1 MNTEA
6 DIVVIGS
13 GVAGLSAA
21 VTAAEGGAKVIVFE
35 KQRSLGGTSNFF
47 SGIFAVESELQR
59 VQYITYSRDEAF
71 KNIMEYNHW
80 RANPRL
86 VRAFID
92 QSGETISWLQKYGVE
107 FYGAGINMPNAPR
120 TYHPVKNKGES
131 VVKAL
136 ATTAKEKGVTIRPAT
151 PVKKLLRDHERITGV
166 IAEEE
171 DQEITVT
178 AKVAVIASGGYAN
191 NKDMVKKYSGFDL
204 DVNLFAMGNTG
215 KTGDGIL
222 MAWEAGAAE
231 EGIGVLELLRA
242 GPVGPGFEPKNPVEM
257 AATQPDL
264 WVNPQGERFCDEGI
278 AFYDTSI
285 GNANARYK
293 KDGYTFSIFD
303 DSIKHRLFEKGIE
316 RQLGWENLP
325 GTVPTGIDSI
335 IDASQEQGSTE
346 IFIANSVEE
355 LAVKIGCDPAV
366 LKATVDEYNYF
377 CNKSHDEVFAKDPK
391 YLRPLKGPKF
401 YAVKVRTV
409 FLGTLGGIKINHRAE
424 VLDKKEKV
432 IPGLYAAGFDAGG
445 AYGDSYCIN
454 VASGMC
460 AGFATNT
467 GRIAGK
473 NALKYI
479 GK

>member
-1 MNTEA
+1 
-6 DIVVIGS
+6 
-13 GVAGLSAA
+13 
-21 VTAAEGGAKVIVFE
+21 
-35 KQRSLGGTSNFF
+35 
-47 SGIFAVESELQR
+47 
-59 VQYITYSRDEAF
+59 
-71 KNIMEYNHW
+71 
-80 RANPRL
+80 
-86 VRAFID
+86 
-92 QSGETISWLQKYGVE
+92 
-107 FYGAGINMPNAPR
+107 MPDAPR
-120 TYHPVKNKGES
+120 CYHPVKDKGAA

-136 ATTAKEKGVTIRPAT
+136 ATAAKEKGVTIKPAT

-171 DQEITVT
+171 DEEITVA
-178 AKVAVIASGGYAN
+178 AKAVVIASGGYAN
-191 NKDMVKKYSGFDL
+191 NKEMIKKYSGFDL
-204 DVNLFAMGNTG
+204 DVNLFPMGNTG

-231 EGIGVLELLRA
+231 EGINVLELLRA
-242 GPVGPGFEPKNPVEM
+242 GPVGPGFEPKNAVEM

-278 AFYDTSI
+278 AFYDTSH
-285 GNANARYK
+285 GNASARYK

-303 DSIKHRLFEKGIE
+303 DSIKQRLLETGIE

-325 GTVPTGIDSI
+325 GTIPADIDTI
-335 IDASQEQGSTE
+335 IDASQEQGSTD
-346 IFIANSVEE
+346 IFVADSVEE
-355 LAVKIGCDPAV
+355 LAVKIGCEPAV

-377 CNKSHDEVFAKDPK
+377 CAKNHDEVFGKDLK

-401 YAVKVRTV
+401 YAVKLRTV

-473 NALKYI
+473 NALKDI

>member
-1 MNTEA
+1 M
-6 DIVVIGS
+6 
-13 GVAGLSAA
+13 
-21 VTAAEGGAKVIVFE
+21 
-35 KQRSLGGTSNFF
+35 
-47 SGIFAVESELQR
+47 FAVESEMQR
-59 VQYITYSRDEAF
+59 ERYITYSRDEAF

-86 VRAFID
+86 VRAFVD
-92 QSGETISWLQKYGVE
+92 QSGDTISWLQKYGVE
-107 FYGAGINMPNAPR
+107 FYEAGINMPNAPR
-120 TYHPVKNKGES
+120 CYHPVKDKGAS

-136 ATTAKEKGVTIRPAT
+136 ATTAKEKGVTIKPAT
-151 PVKKLLRDHERITGV
+151 PVKKLLRDYERITGV

-171 DQEITVT
+171 DQEITVA
-178 AKVAVIASGGYAN
+178 AKAVIIASGGYAN
-191 NKDMVKKYSGFDL
+191 NKEMIKKYSGFDL
-204 DVNLFAMGNTG
+204 DVNLFSMGNTG

-231 EGIGVLELLRA
+231 EGIGALELLRA
-242 GPVGPGFEPKNPVEM
+242 GPVGPGFEPKNAVEM

-278 AFYDTSI
+278 AFYDTSH

-303 DSIKHRLFEKGIE
+303 DSIKHRLLEIGID

-325 GTVPTGIDSI
+325 GTIPAGIDTI
-335 IDASQEQGSTE
+335 IDASQEQGSAD
-346 IFIANSVEE
+346 IFVANSVEE

-366 LKATVDEYNYF
+366 LKVTVDEYNYF
-377 CNKSHDEVFAKDPK
+377 CDKNHDEVFAKDPK

-401 YAVKVRTV
+401 YAVKLRTV
-409 FLGTLGGIKINHRAE
+409 FLGTLGGIKINHRTE

>member
-6 DIVVIGS
+6 DIAVIGS

-21 VTAAEGGAKVIVFE
+21 ATAVEGGAKVIVFE
-35 KQRSLGGTSNFF
+35 KQRALGGTSNFF
-47 SGIFAVESELQR
+47 GGLFAVESEMQR
-59 VQYITYSRDEAF
+59 ERYITYSRDEAF
-71 KNIMEYNHW
+71 KNIMEYSHW

-86 VRAFID
+86 IRAFVD
-92 QSGETISWLQKYGVE
+92 QSAETISWLQQQGVKFHE
-107 FYGAGINMPNAPR
+107 TGINMPNAPH
-120 TYHPVKNKGES
+120 TYHPVKDRGEA
-131 VVKAL
+131 VIKAL
-136 ATTAKEKGVTIRPAT
+136 ATTAKEKGAIIKLVT
-151 PVKKLLRDHERITGV
+151 PVKKLIRDHERITGV

-171 DQEITVT
+171 DREITVT
-178 AKVAVIASGGYAN
+178 AKAVVIASGGYAN
-191 NKDMVKKYSGFDL
+191 NKDMIKKYSGFDL
-204 DVNLFAMGNTG
+204 DVNLFSMGNTG

-242 GPVGPGFEPKNPVEM
+242 GPVGPGFEPRNSIEM
-257 AATQPDL
+257 VAAQPDL
-264 WVNPQGERFCDEGI
+264 WVNPQGERFCDEST
-278 AFYDTSI
+278 AFYDSSS

-303 DSIKHRLFEKGIE
+303 DSIKHRLLERGIE
-316 RQLGWENLP
+316 RQLGWENMP
-325 GTVPTGIDSI
+325 GTVPADIDNI
-335 IDASQEQGSTE
+335 IDASQEQGSTD
-346 IFIANSVEE
+346 IFVADSVEE
-355 LAVKIGCDPAV
+355 LAAKMGCDPAV
-366 LKATVDEYNYF
+366 FKATVDEYNYF
-377 CNKSHDEVFAKDPK
+377 CEKNHDDIFAKDPK
-391 YLRPLKGPKF
+391 YLWPLKEPKF
-401 YAVKVRTV
+401 YAAKIRTV

-454 VASGMC
+454 IASGMS
-460 AGFATNT
+460 AGFAINS